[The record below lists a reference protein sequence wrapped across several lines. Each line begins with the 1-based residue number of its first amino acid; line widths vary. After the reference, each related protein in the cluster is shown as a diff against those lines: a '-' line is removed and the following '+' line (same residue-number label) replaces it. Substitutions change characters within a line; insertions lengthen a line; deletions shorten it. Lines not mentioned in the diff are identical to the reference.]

1 MRPQWKDHRE
11 MKKVLAILSALA
23 LIPFGAWAQ
32 TALDPDPIAL
42 ACAFN
47 TVAPSPIAGNFYYV
61 QCDANGKL
69 ITSGTAVTPGGA
81 NTQVQFN
88 DNGAFGGNASLVFNK
103 TTGVTTVSSIASTN
117 PSVFALGTAALPGIG
132 LGLSTVGIY
141 SDGSKNVF
149 ITNGSQTWTFAAGSG
164 GFNSSGVANSAG
176 STFAWVGR
184 SQIFSPADSVIGFRN
199 NAGAAF
205 QQLDF
210 GGTTSAF
217 GAIGTSSTPS
227 LEFRTADQTSGA
239 NAYYHWGGQ
248 SRAAAQFDVT
258 SSVTLANVPGLTVN
272 VTAAKTYSFNA
283 TIYTTSNIAGG
294 VQAAIGGTA
303 TATAIIYEGET
314 TAAAAV
320 GAQTRATALG
330 TTVGGITTVT
340 VARIDIVGTITVN
353 AGGTLTVQ
361 FAQNASS
368 GSASSVLVG
377 STFNVMEFP

>member
-1 MRPQWKDHRE
+1 
-11 MKKVLAILSALA
+11 MKIFYNFTRRIAAVL
-23 LIPFGAWAQ
+23 
-32 TALDPDPIAL
+32 IAL
-42 ACAFN
+42 AVLGLPAKADGIWN
-47 TVAPSPIAGNFYYV
+47 PGSGGGVSPITPSLFPCG
-61 QCDANGKL
+61 
-69 ITSGTAVTPGGA
+69 TSGAPGIQLG
-81 NTQVQFN
+81 F
-88 DNGAFGGNASLVFNK
+88 
-103 TTGVTTVSSIASTN
+103 TTVG
-117 PSVFALGTAALPGIG
+117 F
-132 LGLSTVGIY
+132 Y
-141 SDGSKNVF
+141 CDGSKNIF
-149 ITNGSQTWTFAAGSG
+149 ITNGSNSWTFANGSG
-164 GFNSSGVANSAG
+164 NFNTTSGFAAAGGVW
-176 STFAWVGR
+176 AWVGR
-184 SQIFSPADSVIGFRN
+184 SQLASPANSVILLENSTATG
-199 NAGAAF
+199 F

-210 GGTTSAF
+210 GGTGSGF
-217 GAIGTSSTPS
+217 GALGTSSTPS
-227 LEFRTADQTSGA
+227 LEFRSADQISGA
-239 NAYYHWGGQ
+239 NAYFHWGGQ

-258 SSVTLANVPGLTVN
+258 SNVTLANVPGLTVN
-272 VTAAKTYSFNA
+272 VTATKTYSFNA